1 MIPSPVCLTSR
12 PAWRARASRTMP
24 SWMRRSR
31 SAPSSPRRWARAVEP
46 SRSVNRTMCA
56 REPSLTGRGIALTQ
70 KPPVQCLQITSGGG
84 AELLVQETAQIL
96 EDAQGL
102 GRVPLCR
109 EGLHE
114 EQVARLPVR
123 GEHHEGARSPLGRR
137 ELRPPH
143 PKARY
148 GDARQRAK
156 LDVVEPRAQLED
168 PRGVEAL
175 EEATTRGVQGDA
187 RGPQAPAQSSRATA
201 DSASWIAL
209 AAASRSMSNRGE
221 RKAELRSALDR
232 RRPEDA
238 PELGQ
243 QDAQRR
249 LGPCRQL
256 PRPERLDQLVPGHG
270 TIAVRRQVDEEELAL
285 ATRQIAVDAPIANL
299 HDNAPA
305 DLDPG
310 AHRPQSFRKGGRK
323 LVSVFL
329 VRR

>member
-1 MIPSPVCLTSR
+1 MDAQEPQR
-12 PAWRARASRTMP
+12 PLVAQAMGEGRGALEVREQDDARAGTL
-24 SWMRRSR
+24 
-31 SAPSSPRRWARAVEP
+31 V
-46 SRSVNRTMCA
+46 
-56 REPSLTGRGIALTQ
+56 TGGRIALTQ

-84 AELLVQETAQIL
+84 AELLVQETAQIV

-137 ELRPPH
+137 SSGPPIRRLDTATH
-143 PKARY
+143 DSARSWMS
-148 GDARQRAK
+148 
-156 LDVVEPRAQLED
+156 
-168 PRGVEAL
+168 
-175 EEATTRGVQGDA
+175 
-187 RGPQAPAQSSRATA
+187 SSRAR
-201 DSASWIAL
+201 SSRIQGASKPWRRPRREVCRATRAGTPGSRPVL
-209 AAASRSMSNRGE
+209 ACDGRFGVVDRLGRSLQVDVDRGE
-221 RKAELRSALDR
+221 RKTELRSALDR

-243 QDAQRR
+243 KDAQRR